1 MQTLHNMIISDQY
14 IEGAF
19 MDIAMLVVQYGK
31 EGDLINFSGD
41 GVYISSSDHEAIYRY
56 MHAASELSDYIFDH
70 VRSREKEYSLR
81 LKYRLTHIQLPMA
94 IMKVKRI
101 HESFVFKNV
110 EFDASF
116 VDDDLNISQSNF
128 GASFAKE
135 VLK

>member
-1 MQTLHNMIISDQY
+1 MQTLHNIVISNPY
-14 IEGAF
+14 IEVAS
-19 MDIAMLVVQYGK
+19 MDIAELVVKCGK

-41 GVYISSSDHEAIYRY
+41 GVYIRSSDHESIYRY
-56 MHAASELSDYIFDH
+56 MYAASELPDYTFDY
-70 VRSREKEYSLR
+70 VRSREKEYGLR

-94 IMKVKRI
+94 IMKVKRVY
-101 HESFVFKNV
+101 ESFIFKNV

-116 VDDDLNISQSNF
+116 VDDDLNLSQSNF